1 LWGAPINTQQ
11 TTPFDGETIHANLT
25 PEQVIS
31 FQAVIYR
38 HYNEYGRELPWRKT
52 KNPYHI
58 FVSEV
63 MLQQTQVERV
73 IKKYTPFIS
82 IFPDFASLAR
92 AELKDVLS
100 VWQGL
105 GYNRRALALVR
116 AARTVTSE
124 YGGHLP
130 AKLEDLTKLSGVGRA
145 TASSLQ
151 AFAFNKPAVFIETN
165 IRRVFIHH
173 FFEGKENVKDN
184 DILPFVE
191 ATLDRSNPGMW
202 YHALMDYGAMLKKEI
217 PNPNI
222 RSLHYKKQPPF
233 KNSDRQI
240 RGAILRILLEKS
252 PLSYS
257 ELEEMIREPGTRIRI
272 IIDQLKADGLV
283 QKRKGR
289 YSIG

>member
-1 LWGAPINTQQ
+1 
-11 TTPFDGETIHANLT
+11 
-25 PEQVIS
+25 
-31 FQAVIYR
+31 
-38 HYNEYGRELPWRKT
+38 
-52 KNPYHI
+52 
-58 FVSEV
+58 

-73 IKKYTPFIS
+73 IQKFKLFIS
-82 IFPDFASLAR
+82 IFPDFPSLAR

-116 AARTVTSE
+116 AAQTVTSE
-124 YGGHLP
+124 YGGNLP
-130 AKLEDLTKLSGVGRA
+130 AKLEDLAKLSGVGRT

-173 FFEGKENVKDN
+173 FFEGKENIKDN

-191 ATLDRSNPGMW
+191 ATLDKSNSGMW

-252 PLSYS
+252 PLSS
-257 ELEEMIREPGTRIRI
+257 PEIKEKIHNPATRIRKI
-272 IIDQLKADGLV
+272 INQLEREGLV

>member
-1 LWGAPINTQQ
+1 MWGSAINTQR
-11 TTPFDGETIHANLT
+11 TSSFDGETIHAKLT
-25 PEQVIS
+25 PEQVNS
-31 FQAVIYR
+31 FRAVIYR
-38 HYNEYGRELPWRKT
+38 HYNQHGRDLPWRKT
-52 KNPYHI
+52 KNPYNI

-73 IKKYTPFIS
+73 IQKYTLFIS
-82 IFPDFASLAR
+82 IFPDFPSLAR

-116 AARTVTSE
+116 AARTVTSD
-124 YGGHLP
+124 YGGNLP
-130 AKLEDLTKLSGVGRA
+130 AKLDDLTKLSGIGKS
-145 TASSLQ
+145 TASSLL
-151 AFAFNKPAVFIETN
+151 AFAFNKPVVFIETN

-173 FFEGKENVKDN
+173 YFEGKENIKDN

-233 KNSDRQI
+233 KDSDRKI

-257 ELEEMIREPGTRIRI
+257 ELEEMIREPATRIRKI
-272 IIDQLKADGLV
+272 IHQLETDGLI
-283 QKRKGR
+283 QKLNER